1 MPPSTPEE
9 LAREIEKAIVGFMAK
24 SENNN
29 LGPPSFQRAWQRPL
43 VGFAAGDD
51 PIFDFFKKDIGPFF
65 WLPREAFELAFPGR
79 ARPASGIS
87 VVSWVLPQM
96 HYTKAQSAKR
106 DKWPSELWARSRTHG
121 ESCNEGL
128 RRAVVSLL
136 ADWGI
141 PAAAPQLMD
150 QWAIHDSAKY
160 GRSSAWSERHAAHAA
175 GLGTFGLCDGLI
187 TRAGKAH
194 RVGSVIA
201 GASILPTP
209 RPYEDH
215 HAYCLYF
222 SHGICGECIKRCPV
236 GAIGENGH
244 DKVRCRAHAVDAG
257 TPYVKKHYGLNGY
270 ACGLCQVGVPCES
283 GIPVP
288 PPVPA

>member
-1 MPPSTPEE
+1 MPPRDPAE
-9 LAREIEKAIVGFMAK
+9 LAREIKKAIVSFMAK

-29 LGPPSFQRAWQRPL
+29 LGPPSFQKAWQAPL
-43 VGFAAGDD
+43 VGFAAGED
-51 PIFDFFKKDIGPFF
+51 PIFNFFKEDIGSFF
-65 WLPREAFELAFPGR
+65 WLPSEAFVLAFPHEG
-79 ARPASGIS
+79 RPASGVS
-87 VVSWVLPQM
+87 VISWVLPQM
-96 HYTKAQSAKR
+96 PYTKAQSAKR

-121 ESCNEGL
+121 EACNENL
-128 RRAVVSLL
+128 RRHLVSLL
-136 ADWGI
+136 AEWGI
-141 PAAAPQLMD
+141 PAAAPQLMA
-150 QWAIHDSAKY
+150 QWAIHDSPKY
-160 GRSSAWSERHAAHAA
+160 GRSSSWSERHAAHAA

-201 GASILPTP
+201 GARIEPTP
-209 RPYEDH
+209 RPYADH

-236 GAIGENGH
+236 QAISKQGH

-257 TPYVKKHYGLNGY
+257 TAYVKRNYGLNGY

-283 GIPVP
+283 GIPLL
-288 PPVPA
+288 PA